1 MTPPDASATPQ
12 ALPSAPPD
20 GAPTPVRKIPEA
32 TLLFAGDSGD
42 GMQVTGSQFTH
53 ATALARNDLATLPDF
68 PAEIRA
74 PAGTTYGVSGFQI
87 HFGSVEI
94 RTPGADVDLLVAMN
108 PAAFKVNLHRL
119 KPGGTVIVD
128 RDAFDARGLKLAGY
142 DASPLGAEV
151 LRGQYQIIEVP
162 LTSLVRKALAETTLA
177 SRDKDR
183 SRNLFALGLALWL
196 YSRPLD
202 PALEWATKRFAKN
215 AAIQS
220 ANLLLLR
227 AGFHYGETVEAFA
240 HRYEVDP
247 AALPPGHY
255 RAIRGIEALS
265 LGLVAASQMSGLPLV
280 YASYPITPASDLL
293 HELSKHKAFG
303 VTTIQAED
311 EIAAAG
317 AALGASFGGSLG
329 VTGTSGPG
337 MALKGETLGLAVM
350 TELPMIIVNV
360 QRGGPS
366 TGLPTKTEQSD
377 LLQAIFG
384 RHGEA
389 PLPVLAAST
398 PTDCFETIYEA
409 AQIAVR
415 HMTPVIVLADGYIAN
430 GSEPW
435 RIPDAAT
442 LPPFPVHFA
451 TLPEARA
458 EGDIAEVHAPD
469 ERHPD
474 HARFLPYARDEATLA
489 RPWARPGT
497 AGLEHRIGGI
507 EKQHETGNVSY
518 DPANHEYMV
527 RLRAAKVDRVRDS
540 MPPSRVTGPETG
552 DVLVVGWGSTRG
564 AIEVATERL
573 RAEGIAAAALHIR
586 YVWPLPGDLAPIF
599 ARYRHL
605 VVPEMNNGQM
615 VRLLRDAF
623 LLPFVPLGKI
633 QGQPFKAAEIVDF
646 VTAILARDTAPG
658 AATAA
663 GRDAGAADAARDAA
677 LADGRR

>member
-1 MTPPDASATPQ
+1 MTPPDAASSPVD
-12 ALPSAPPD
+12 ALTVPAPARAA
-20 GAPTPVRKIPEA
+20 GEATPVRKIPEA

-108 PAAFKVNLHRL
+108 PAAFKVNLHRV
-119 KPGGTVIVD
+119 KPGGTVLVD
-128 RDAFDARGLKLAGY
+128 RDAFDRRGLDLAGY
-142 DASPLGAEV
+142 ETSPLDAEV
-151 LRGQYQIIEVP
+151 LRGQVQLIEVP
-162 LTSLVRKALAETTLA
+162 LTSLVRTALDGSGLA
-177 SRDKDR
+177 AREMDR

-202 PALEWATKRFAKN
+202 PALDWATARFAKN
-215 AAIQS
+215 AAVQA

-247 AALPPGHY
+247 AALPAGHY
-255 RAIRGIEALS
+255 RAIRGIEAIS
-265 LGLVAASQMSGLPLV
+265 LGLVAASHMSGLPLV
-280 YASYPITPASDLL
+280 YASYPITPASDIL

-303 VTTIQAED
+303 VMTIQAED

-337 MALKGETLGLAVM
+337 MALKAETLGLAVM

-384 RHGEA
+384 RNGEA
-389 PLPVLAAST
+389 PIPVLAAST
-398 PTDCFETIYEA
+398 PTDCFETVYEA

-435 RIPDAAT
+435 SIPDVST
-442 LPPFPVHFA
+442 LAPFPVSFA
-451 TLPEARA
+451 SVREAIA
-458 EGDIAEVHAPD
+458 EGDMAEVHAPD
-469 ERHPD
+469 ERHAD
-474 HARFLPYARDEATLA
+474 HARFLPYSRDEKTLA

-497 AGLEHRIGGI
+497 KGLEHRIGGI
-507 EKQHETGNVSY
+507 EKQHETGNVNY
-518 DPANHEYMV
+518 EPANHEFMV
-527 RLRAAKVDRVRDS
+527 RLRAAKVDRVRDT

-552 DVLVVGWGSTRG
+552 DVLIVGWGSTRG
-564 AIEVATERL
+564 AIEVAAERL
-573 RAEGIAAAALHIR
+573 RASGVAAANLHIR
-586 YVWPLPGDLAPIF
+586 HVWPLPGDLAPIF

-646 VTAILARDTAPG
+646 VTAILARET
-658 AATAA
+658 
-663 GRDAGAADAARDAA
+663 A
-677 LADGRR
+677 LAGDGGAPATSAPPTVGA